1 MKRLKV
7 HHYEI
12 TVCADQRD
20 TLRYLSMRSY
30 QRLSYCCPASQRRS
44 TGKGMLMLDG
54 LNSEIGKSIDVV

>member
-30 QRLSYCCPASQRRS
+30 QRLSYCARQVRGAALERES
-44 TGKGMLMLDG
+44 
-54 LNSEIGKSIDVV
+54 